1 MITVAEYISNYV
13 SAQGIKQCFMVPG
26 GGAMFLNEAFRKN
39 KNISVLPMH
48 HEQACTMAGEG
59 FTKLTNVPTLISVT
73 TGPGA
78 INALNGVYGAF
89 TDSIPMFIV
98 SGQVKRETYGPL
110 HHKNLRQLGD
120 QEVNIVSMVNNITK
134 YAKTITDINEL
145 DKILEDSFEYMVSG
159 RKGPVWIDVPIDIQ
173 SSLVKDK
180 PIKQIVPNTKFDNI
194 DESLD
199 KLEKLLKVS
208 KKPVIIAGSGIRL
221 SDSSKEFL
229 IFAEKFNIPIT
240 TTFNSHDVV
249 NSDHKLYIGRQGTI
263 GDRAGNFAVENS
275 DLLIIL
281 GSRLNIRQI
290 GYNFNSFSPHS
301 KKIMVDI
308 DKEELNKKTLKIDV
322 KINTDLKF
330 FFNQANKINT
340 TNLNLNY
347 TKFISIC
354 KNLQKKYPVIK
365 TAFYKSKKIN
375 PYILM
380 SIIHEFS
387 ENNDTFVT
395 SDGSAAV
402 MSSQALK
409 IKNNQR
415 LYSNSG
421 SASMGYG
428 LPAAIGASIGS
439 KNRVI
444 CIEGDGSIQMN
455 IQELETVKY
464 NNLNLKII
472 IIENGGYLSIKQTQK
487 RFFNKEIAT
496 GPKSGLGFPQLKK
509 VCKAYGI
516 SCSETST
523 IKSTKDSFKKH
534 YYKNYPHIFIV
545 SVDKNQG
552 FEPKPSSKRLPN
564 GRLISTGLDDMAPH
578 LSNIEMKK
586 IKTLFNF

>member
-1 MITVAEYISNYV
+1 MITVAEYISNFV
-13 SAQGIKQCFMVPG
+13 AAQEIKQCFMVPG

-39 KNISVLPMH
+39 KSISVIPMH

-134 YAKTITDINEL
+134 YAKTITDVSEL
-145 DKILEDSFEYMVSG
+145 DNVLEAAFENMVSG

-180 PIKQIVPNTKFDNI
+180 KIKSFIPNTNFDNI
-194 DESLD
+194 DKSLY
-199 KLEKLLKVS
+199 KLEKLLETS

-221 SDSSKEFL
+221 SNSSKEFL
-229 IFAEKFNIPIT
+229 KFAEKFNIPIT

-275 DLLIIL
+275 DLLLIL

-290 GYNFNSFSPHS
+290 GYNFDSFSPNS

-308 DKEELNKKTLKIDV
+308 DKEELNKKTLKIDL
-322 KINTDLKF
+322 KINTDLKY
-330 FFNQANKINT
+330 FFNQANKINNT
-340 TNLNLNY
+340 SKNDDQK
-347 TKFISIC
+347 KFISIC
-354 KNLQKKYPVIK
+354 KGLQKKYPVIK
-365 TAFYKSKKIN
+365 PKFYQSKKIN
-375 PYILM
+375 PYVLM

-387 ENNDTFVT
+387 ANNDTFVT

-409 IKNNQR
+409 IKKNQR
-415 LYSNSG
+415 LFSNSG

-439 KNRVI
+439 KNRII

-472 IIENGGYLSIKQTQK
+472 IIENGGYLSIKQTQN
-487 RFFNKEIAT
+487 RFFKKEIAT
-496 GPKSGLGFPQLKK
+496 GPKSGLGIPELKK
-509 VCKAYGI
+509 VSKAYGI
-516 SCSETST
+516 SCSQTST
-523 IKSTKDSFKKH
+523 IKTTKDAFKKH
-534 YYKNYPHIFIV
+534 YYKKYPHIFIV

-564 GRLISTGLDDMAPH
+564 GKLVSTGLDDMAPH
-578 LSNIEMKK
+578 LEKYELNSIRQSFD
-586 IKTLFNF
+586 I